1 MTQSTESQ
9 ANRDECVFPCR
20 FSIWQVQTLGLLR
33 DTSILM
39 WPYSPRPVHSQ
50 CGGWLSLD
58 IMCHLWKIPKTDTF
72 TYTFSQLCLYKLF
85 IIMAKLANAR
95 DSKSAPRYVAYLT
108 RFQRPGR

>member
-58 IMCHLWKIPKTDTF
+58 I
-72 TYTFSQLCLYKLF
+72 
-85 IIMAKLANAR
+85 IMAKLADAA
-95 DSKSAPRYVAYLT
+95 DLKPAP
-108 RFQRPGR
+108 PGAH